1 MMLFDCSIHGDSNF
15 SICAGIL
22 ADHDIEIRPVSTKLV
37 NEKQII
43 KDVVMR
49 LHIQK
54 EAAPEY
60 RIISGRWDREI
71 QACIGLLRLNKRQQD
86 F

>member
-54 EAAPEY
+54 EVAPEY
-60 RIISGRWDREI
+60 RIISGR
-71 QACIGLLRLNKRQQD
+71 
-86 F
+86 